1 MYDFG
6 WTMNLLPNFVRTQSP
21 IYQESVKLRHTYFEN
36 PFVLF
41 SQSIHIYCQSRDEVG
56 HDELAK
62 GGKGT
67 KYNFWHE
74 ERERGEGI

>member
-6 WTMNLLPNFVRTQSP
+6 WTMNLLPNFVRTQSE

-41 SQSIHIYCQSRDEVG
+41 SQSIHIYCQSRDEF
-56 HDELAK
+56 
-62 GGKGT
+62 GT
-67 KYNFWHE
+67 
-74 ERERGEGI
+74 